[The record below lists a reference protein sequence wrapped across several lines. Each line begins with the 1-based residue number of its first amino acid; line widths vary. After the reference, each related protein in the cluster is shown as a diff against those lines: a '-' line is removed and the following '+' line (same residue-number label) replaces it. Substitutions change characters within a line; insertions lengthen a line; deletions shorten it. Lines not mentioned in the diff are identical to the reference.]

1 MLKRVDDDD
10 GGNGCSGRK
19 SPSQEDVVA
28 ELPKEYSLIY
38 SQSANVQQGLI
49 NFDEEANNYS
59 EHDKTDAEIS
69 EVLLGTKSAKNLLM
83 LSLLLVTSQ
92 LTIFFYRFLR
102 DRSTLN
108 I

>member
-28 ELPKEYSLIY
+28 ELRKEYSLIY

-59 EHDKTDAEIS
+59 EHDKNWRRDQRSSAWN
-69 EVLLGTKSAKNLLM
+69 EVREKFTHVIF
-83 LSLLLVTSQ
+83 VTC
-92 LTIFFYRFLR
+92 
-102 DRSTLN
+102 N
-108 I
+108 